1 MSARILITGSRQF
14 SDGQIMLDAIGKA
27 MIHLSAT
34 ALKGGVTLV
43 HGAAHGADQ
52 LADALAPT
60 LGLTVERW
68 PADWD
73 RLGSKA
79 GSRRNQS
86 MVDAGADVCLA
97 FRVDGLPCTGTRDC
111 ASRAARA
118 GIPVQWFVQKD
129 SPGRKPR
136 TVKGL

>member
-1 MSARILITGSRQF
+1 MTARILITGSRQF
-14 SDGQIMLDAIGKA
+14 SDGQIMQDAIGKTLL
-27 MIHLSAT
+27 HLSDT
-34 ALKGGVTLV
+34 ALKGVVTLV
-43 HGAAHGADQ
+43 HGTARGADQ

-79 GSRRNQS
+79 GTHRNQL

-118 GIPVQWFVQKD
+118 GIPVNWFVQKD
-129 SPGRKPR
+129 VPVRKLR
-136 TVKGL
+136 TVRGL